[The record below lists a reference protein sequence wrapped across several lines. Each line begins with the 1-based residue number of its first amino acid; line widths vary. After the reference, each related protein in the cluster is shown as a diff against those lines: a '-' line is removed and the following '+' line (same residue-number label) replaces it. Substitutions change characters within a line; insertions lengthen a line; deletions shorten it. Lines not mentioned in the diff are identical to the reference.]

1 VIPVIIRAMGIV
13 TKGLNKYLET
23 IVGKHSIHSL
33 QKQPCQEHHIR
44 RKVLQSETWSLSGG
58 VCRWLKRRGIRGKT
72 RDKRIN
78 NNNFLLLIITIITTI
93 KIQKS
98 VCFIPD
104 SS

>member
-1 VIPVIIRAMGIV
+1 MGIV

-23 IVGKHSIHSL
+23 IVGRKFSTFSTKTAVPGTSH
-33 QKQPCQEHHIR
+33 QKES
-44 RKVLQSETWSLSGG
+44 VQSETWSLSGG

-78 NNNFLLLIITIITTI
+78 NNNFLLLIITILTTI
-93 KIQKS
+93 QIQKR
-98 VCFIPD
+98 VCFSPD